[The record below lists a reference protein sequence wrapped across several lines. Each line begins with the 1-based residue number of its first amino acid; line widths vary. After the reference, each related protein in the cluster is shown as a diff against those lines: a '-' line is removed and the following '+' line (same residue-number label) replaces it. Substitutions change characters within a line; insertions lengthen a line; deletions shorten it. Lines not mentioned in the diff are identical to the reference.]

1 MFDYPCLPDSD
12 NKSTMELHVKYENDK
27 PNQMYISRT
36 IIYAFMEIF
45 IIESSRGNIN
55 KQ

>member
-1 MFDYPCLPDSD
+1 MFDYPCPVCD
-12 NKSTMELHVKYENDK
+12 NKSTELHVKYENDK
-27 PNQMYISRT
+27 LNQMYISWT